1 MKKPILFLIV
11 LLSSFQLMAQSEDQY
26 LGMVRDI
33 IQTEKKAVIAE
44 EVELTD
50 AESAPFWALYDEYE
64 SKSYLI
70 HDKRIAIIKEFAAN
84 FENLTDEKAD
94 EIYTDVLNFQKE
106 LLKLKM
112 TYYKKFKKIVPAGKA
127 ALLMQ
132 IENKIE
138 ALIDAELAL
147 EIPLLDTK

>member
-94 EIYTDVLNFQKE
+94 
-106 LLKLKM
+106 
-112 TYYKKFKKIVPAGKA
+112 
-127 ALLMQ
+127 
-132 IENKIE
+132 
-138 ALIDAELAL
+138 
-147 EIPLLDTK
+147 

>member
-84 FENLTDEKAD
+84 LENLTDEKAD